1 MNKASIE
8 IARINKTLKVNFG
21 LILQSETE
29 IKNPSFGKLIN
40 KFNYLGNSFL
50 KVTPRPFVTLD
61 ISSGKDKND
70 GWSANQSVNLNKQSL
85 FSFLCA
91 VRKLLKAFK
100 EVKDLF
106 YYEDGKLV
114 LNNEEAKKVTESVIS
129 NNKHLRMQH
138 CVVPSDENDT
148 VFYEGIVLF
157 INTYDNY
164 TYITYNELLYLE
176 YELSHID
183 MVSLS
188 MQLISLSIQVNEEE
202 EKVIEPKHKIVEQK
216 EEEIKSTPYV
226 RIEEPNTIP
235 EI

>member
-40 KFNYLGNSFL
+40 KFNYLDNSFI

-114 LNNEEAKKVTESVIS
+114 LNNDEAKKVTESVIS
-129 NNKHLRMQH
+129 NNKHIRMQH